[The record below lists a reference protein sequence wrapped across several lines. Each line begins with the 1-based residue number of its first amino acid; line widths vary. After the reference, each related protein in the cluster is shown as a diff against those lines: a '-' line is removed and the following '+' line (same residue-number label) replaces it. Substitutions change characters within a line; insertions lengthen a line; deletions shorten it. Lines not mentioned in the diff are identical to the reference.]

1 MQAAPGNV
9 YSFSKKWADCPF
21 FFVPEVDM
29 TVSSELESI
38 IAPAVSALGF
48 ELVNCA
54 IVSEGHRKTLRV
66 FVDNPEGSGVTV
78 DNCMRISQQIGA
90 VLDVAAPILGQYYLE
105 VSSPGLDRLL
115 VTKAHYQRFIGR
127 QVRIKLRNGLDG
139 RRNFSGELRSAT
151 DNMVRIHSEDGT
163 FDLELKNI
171 EKANLIPELRF

>member
-1 MQAAPGNV
+1 
-9 YSFSKKWADCPF
+9 
-21 FFVPEVDM
+21 M

-38 IAPAVSALGF
+38 IAPAVSAVGF
-48 ELVNCA
+48 EMVNCA
-54 IVSEGHRKTLRV
+54 IVSEGNRKTLRV
-66 FVDNPEGSGVTV
+66 FVDNPEGSITI
-78 DNCMRISQQIGA
+78 DDCMRISQQIGA
-90 VLDVAAPILGQYYLE
+90 VLDVAAPVLGQYYLE

-115 VTKAHYQRFIGR
+115 ITKEHYQRFIGR

-151 DNMVRIHSEDGT
+151 DNSVCILSEDGM